1 MYNSSQQHSYT
12 PYTAKVYRKTS
23 FINPIPDDKDNFIPH
38 FIRDPYKI
46 DVTEEYE
53 NAVDLN

>member
-1 MYNSSQQHSYT
+1 M
-12 PYTAKVYRKTS
+12 
-23 FINPIPDDKDNFIPH
+23 IKDNFIPH

-53 NAVDLN
+53 NVVDFELYI